1 MPTKFRPTEKNY
13 DRRTGK
19 NVIVRHY
26 MKAVP
31 KQELIDYLNKDA
43 YQVQTNRKELRQT
56 YRQDRYNTALH
67 EGSTEA
73 RTDRLLK

>member
-26 MKAVP
+26 MKSVP
-31 KQELIDYLNKDA
+31 KQELIDYLNKDSA
-43 YQVQTNRKELRQT
+43 PKKKKHKVLKELER
-56 YRQDRYNTALH
+56 RGIKLIW
-67 EGSTEA
+67 
-73 RTDRLLK
+73 RTKDV

>member
-26 MKAVP
+26 MKSVP
-31 KQELIDYLNKDA
+31 KQELIDYLNKDSA
-43 YQVQTNRKELRQT
+43 PKKKKHKVLKELER
-56 YRQDRYNTALH
+56 RGIKLIW
-67 EGSTEA
+67 
-73 RTDRLLK
+73 RTKDA